1 MHTDSYYAIGT
12 YHSVCQDYALSGS
25 INKNISY
32 AIISDGCS
40 SSLDVDVGARI
51 LAHSAKDFFIFQYK
65 GFDSIRDD
73 ISRTEEAFRN
83 YIHASSVLV
92 TRHLRLPLSSLNATL
107 VAVITDGI
115 TTRLFIYG
123 DGGVILGNKD
133 GSITYH
139 YVHYDQNAPYYLSYD
154 MDEKFKELY
163 LKDYSDQIVYFADET
178 FTIDNVTNKMIV
190 CEQVK
195 IKDFSYNNHDHF
207 CETNGI
213 YFAMCV
219 SDGIHSFLDM
229 DFSFPTSQKAS
240 KEVGY
245 IEIVNQMCAI
255 KNYNGSFIQ
264 RRMGRI
270 KRDFSKIDRVHFDD
284 VSVSAIYM
292 SEEKDADNSICQ
304 EQG

>member
-1 MHTDSYYAIGT
+1 MQMHTDSYYAIGT

-51 LAHSAKDFFIFQYK
+51 LAHSAKDFFMFQYK
-65 GFDSIRDD
+65 GFDCIKDD
-73 ISRTEEAFRN
+73 ISRTEEALRN
-83 YIHASSVLV
+83 YLRASSLLIS
-92 TRHLRLPLSSLNATL
+92 RHLRLHTSSLNATL
-107 VAVITDGI
+107 IATVTDGK
-115 TTRLFIYG
+115 TTRVFMYG
-123 DGGVILGNKD
+123 DGGVIIGHKD
-133 GSITYH
+133 GSITYY

-163 LKDYSDQIVYFADET
+163 LKDYSDQIIYFTNET
-178 FTIDNVTNKMIV
+178 FTANDLGNRIIT
-190 CEQVK
+190 CEQVQTK
-195 IKDFSYNNHDHF
+195 NFHYGRNEHYFD
-207 CETNGI
+207 TAGI
-213 YFAMCV
+213 YFIMCV

-264 RRMGRI
+264 RRMGRM
-270 KRDFSKIDRVHFDD
+270 KRDFSKMDRVHFDD

-292 SEEKDADNSICQ
+292 SEGDENI
-304 EQG
+304 